1 MNRPITR
8 NEIESVISN
17 IASHKSPGL
26 EGFTGEFYQ
35 IHKELREAIL
45 FKLFQKS
52 KEERTLPELFYD
64 DIITLVPKPERL
76 CKKRKIMGQ

>member
-8 NEIESVISN
+8 SEIESVISN
-17 IASHKSPGL
+17 IASQRSPGL

-35 IHKELREAIL
+35 IHKELRAIL
-45 FKLFQKS
+45 PKLFQKS

-64 DIITLVPKPERL
+64 ATITLVPKPETL
-76 CKKRKIMGQ
+76 QKKKIMGP